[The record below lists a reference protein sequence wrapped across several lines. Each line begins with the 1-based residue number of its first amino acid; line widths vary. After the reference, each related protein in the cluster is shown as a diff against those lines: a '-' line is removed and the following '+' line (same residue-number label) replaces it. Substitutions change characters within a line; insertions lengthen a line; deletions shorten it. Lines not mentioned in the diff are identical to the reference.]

1 MKVVKNMCRLG
12 LVLLVLTSTAAA
24 SAEGGLYWAY
34 ADAITLYPNEDWHK
48 YPYAYGA
55 AWNFPSLEEAEE
67 AAVEACRR
75 QVSDPQGCHVTKT
88 DKNSCFGVIKSVINY
103 GKRWGTVT
111 RFDPTWGYP
120 SRAEAQAGTERYA
133 AEDPHNMNVVPST
146 VEMVEC
152 AGVE

>member
-67 AAVEACRR
+67 AAVEAWSEAGFRSARLPRNQDR
-75 QVSDPQGCHVTKT
+75 QELMLRGHQVRHKLRQTL
-88 DKNSCFGVIKSVINY
+88 
-103 GKRWGTVT
+103 
-111 RFDPTWGYP
+111 GY
-120 SRAEAQAGTERYA
+120 RYA
-133 AEDPHNMNVVPST
+133 V
-146 VEMVEC
+146 
-152 AGVE
+152 